1 MGNIC
6 CEEKISNRVV
16 EVSTAAL
23 DPSTQHLY
31 EADASTHDAP
41 VIPGDLR
48 GPTASPCAQ
57 RLKQVPVLTEAAD
70 GGKMEELGLDLG
82 KSYAQSPYFQDQEM
96 QEFFVQFLKEEN
108 VDLGV
113 VITCHEKKRAVRIT
127 RVKEDGLIARWNAR
141 NPQRCVTEG
150 CYIEEVNGAK
160 VSAMPVSSL
169 IDVLGKSPLVSM
181 LVKKPIQERC
191 ASEGALQW

>member
-6 CEEKISNRVV
+6 CEEKITNRVV

-31 EADASTHDAP
+31 EADSSTRDSPA
-41 VIPGDLR
+41 IPGDLR
-48 GPTASPCAQ
+48 GPTATPCAH
-57 RLKQVPVLTEAAD
+57 RLKQVPVLAEATD
-70 GGKMEELGLDLG
+70 GGKMDELGMALS
-82 KSYAQSPYFQDQEM
+82 KSYAQSPYFQDQQM

-113 VITCHEKKRAVRIT
+113 VITCNEKKRAVCIT
-127 RVKEDGLIARWNAR
+127 RVKPDGLVARWNQR
-141 NPQRCVTEG
+141 NPRRCVTEG

-181 LVKKPIQERC
+181 LVKKPVQE
-191 ASEGALQW
+191 